1 MDFAFDCII
10 SILTLLMAIHF
21 ILIKRPI
28 VLTKRRVS
36 SAPRSI
42 TLFTINNCILQL
54 KYLIN
59 ATQVLKF

>member
-1 MDFAFDCII
+1 MNFAFDCII

-36 SAPRSI
+36 SSPRSI
-42 TLFTINNCILQL
+42 TLFTMNDCILQL
-54 KYLIN
+54 K
-59 ATQVLKF
+59 